1 MNRFIK
7 KFLKQQ
13 PTEPAIDPFMDHFNT
28 HHGKFH
34 LAVAIVLAMPK
45 VERLPCRGAS
55 DTMVMSQLLELSG
68 CKDRAYDF
76 INNPCR

>member
-13 PTEPAIDPFMDHFNT
+13 PTDPFMDHFNE

-45 VERLPCRGAS
+45 VERLPCRGAG

>member
-13 PTEPAIDPFMDHFNT
+13 PTDPFMDHFNT

-45 VERLPCRGAS
+45 VERLPCRGAG

-76 INNPCR
+76 INNPCG

>member
-1 MNRFIK
+1 MNKFIK

-13 PTEPAIDPFMDHFNT
+13 PTDPFMDHFNKQN
-28 HHGKFH
+28 GKFH

-45 VERLPCRGAS
+45 LERLPCRGAG